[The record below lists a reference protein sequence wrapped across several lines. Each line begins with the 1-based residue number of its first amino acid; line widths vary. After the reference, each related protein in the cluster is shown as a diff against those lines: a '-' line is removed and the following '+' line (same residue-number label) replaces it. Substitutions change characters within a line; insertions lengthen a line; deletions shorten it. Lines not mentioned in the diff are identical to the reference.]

1 MGKNLFSF
9 GERGTMKIGMV
20 KTRVLVLADKAPEKS
35 KGGII
40 LLAPDAI
47 DAGMEVYSPGTGVV
61 VEKASKVASVEVGD
75 RIFFGKYVGAP
86 IELDGEKYLMM
97 NEDDIQAILYRPKSK
112 SVVRREKIC
121 RGGAE

>member
-1 MGKNLFSF
+1 V
-9 GERGTMKIGMV
+9 I
-20 KTRVLVLADKAPEKS
+20 
-35 KGGII
+35 
-40 LLAPDAI
+40 
-47 DAGMEVYSPGTGVV
+47 
-61 VEKASKVASVEVGD
+61 